1 MIKKLIFLFA
11 ITFASVSCSSDSD
24 STNNNQGSGS
34 GTEPVVA
41 MTTRVDGL
49 IYETPPQ
56 GGGNN
61 ADISGGI
68 YGNTYFLLK
77 GYKNFGVGKG
87 ISTNKLIGNKIYDI
101 KIAIPK
107 NDVTVGIHSFNST
120 IATGGYYADL
130 DISGVIPIEAVNTTS
145 GEVNITNYNAA
156 TKVVK
161 GNFNFTTNNGVNPT
175 ATSHTLIGSFNYVLN

>member
-1 MIKKLIFLFA
+1 MIKKLFFLVA
-11 ITFASVSCSSDSD
+11 ITLGSASCSSDTTD
-24 STNNNQGSGS
+24 NNQEGGVV
-34 GTEPVVA
+34 TEPVIA
-41 MTTRVDGL
+41 MITRVDGL

-61 ADISGGI
+61 AEASGGI

-130 DISGVIPIEAVNTTS
+130 DISGVIPIEDVNTTS

-175 ATSHTLIGSFNYVLN
+175 VTSHTLIGSFNYVLN